1 MKLATPRTLLLAL
14 ALVPVLSSA
23 QTVLTTSMFVPQTH
37 PVMKAVTGWC
47 DDVAKATEQRVRCN
61 ILPKPVA
68 GPAATFDAVRD
79 GLADLSFGI
88 HGYTPGRFVLTSV
101 AELPFLGDSAEIT
114 SVAYQRVF
122 DRHEAFA
129 KEHKGL
135 KVLSVFTHGPAD
147 IYLSKRPIKA
157 LADLDGLKFRVG
169 GGMVK
174 DVAKAIGASAILK
187 PSVESYELMS
197 AGVVDGVFFPAESV
211 PVYRLEKF
219 IKYRTNIPGGLYN
232 TSFAMFMNEGTWGRL
247 GAADK
252 AAIDKLSGESL
263 ARRLGREWDAADLR
277 GRASLD
283 ASGVDSSPSSP
294 ALVEAIRQKTQS
306 LEQQWVDAAKQK
318 GLPNAAQVLQEFRA
332 EIVKLQPR

>member
-14 ALVPVLSSA
+14 ALVPLLSSA

-37 PVMKAVTGWC
+37 PVMKAVSEWC
-47 DDVAKATEQRVRCN
+47 DDVAQATDKRVSCN

-101 AELPFLGDSAEIT
+101 AELPFLGHSAEIT
-114 SVAYQRVF
+114 SVAYQRIF
-122 DRHEAFA
+122 ERHDAFA

-147 IYLSKRPIKA
+147 IYLSKRPIKT
-157 LADLDGLKFRVG
+157 LADLGGLKFRVG

-174 DVAKAIGASAILK
+174 DVAQALGASAILK

-247 GAADK
+247 SAADR
-252 AAIDKLSGESL
+252 AAIEKLSGEPL
-263 ARRLGREWDAADLR
+263 ARRIGREWDAADQR
-277 GRASLD
+277 GRAALD
-283 ASGVDSSPSSP
+283 AIGVDSSPSSP
-294 ALVEAIRQKTQS
+294 ALIEAIRQKTAP

-318 GLPNAAQVLQEFRA
+318 GLPNAAQVLQELRA
-332 EIVKLQPR
+332 EIAKQQR

>member
-1 MKLATPRTLLLAL
+1 MKLATLRSLLPAL
-14 ALVPVLSSA
+14 AFAPWLASA

-37 PVMKAVTGWC
+37 PVMKAVTQWC
-47 DDVAKATEQRVRCN
+47 EDVSKATDKRVSCN

-101 AELPFLGDSAEIT
+101 AELPFLGNSSEIT

-122 DRHEAFA
+122 ERHEAMRA
-129 KEHKGL
+129 EHKGL

-147 IYLSKRPIKA
+147 IYLSKRPIKT

-197 AGVVDGVFFPAESV
+197 SGVVDGVFFPAESV

-219 IKYRTNIPGGLYN
+219 IKYRTHIPGGLYN
-232 TSFAMFMNEGTWGRL
+232 TSFAMFMNEGTWGRIS
-247 GAADK
+247 AADR
-252 AAIDKLSGESL
+252 AAIEKLSGEAL

-277 GRASLD
+277 GRAALD
-283 ASGVDSSPSSP
+283 AGGVDSSPSSP
-294 ALVEAIRQKTQS
+294 ALVEAIRQKTQG
-306 LEQQWVDAAKQK
+306 LEQQWIEAARQR
-318 GLPNAAQVLQEFRA
+318 GMPNAAQVLQELRS
-332 EIVKLQPR
+332 EIAKLQR

>member
-1 MKLATPRTLLLAL
+1 MKLATLRKLLPAL
-14 ALVPVLSSA
+14 AFAPLLSSA

-37 PVMKAVTGWC
+37 PVMKAVTQWC
-47 DDVAKATEQRVRCN
+47 DDVSKATDKRVSCN

-101 AELPFLGDSAEIT
+101 AELPFLGNSAEIT

-122 DRHEAFA
+122 ERHEAMR

-147 IYLSKRPIKA
+147 IYLAKRPVKT
-157 LADLDGLKFRVG
+157 LADLQGQKFRVG
-169 GGMVK
+169 GGMAM

-187 PSVESYELMS
+187 PSVESYELLS
-197 AGVVDGVFFPAESV
+197 SGVVDGVFFPAESV

-219 IKYRTNIPGGLYN
+219 IKHRTNIPGGLYN
-232 TSFAMFMNEGTWGRL
+232 TSFAMFMNEGTWGRIS
-247 GAADK
+247 AADR
-252 AAIDKLSGESL
+252 AAIEKLSGEAL
-263 ARRLGREWDAADLR
+263 ARRLGREWDIADRR
-277 GRASLD
+277 GVEVLT
-283 ASGVDSSPSSP
+283 ASGVDSSPSDP
-294 ALVEAIRQKTQS
+294 ALVEAIRQKTQG
-306 LEQQWVDAAKQK
+306 LEQQWIDAAKQK
-318 GLPNAAQVLQEFRA
+318 GMPNAGQLLQELRS
-332 EIVKLQPR
+332 EIAKLQR

>member
-1 MKLATPRTLLLAL
+1 MTLATLRRLLPALAL
-14 ALVPVLSSA
+14 APLLSSA

-37 PVMKAVTGWC
+37 PVMKAVTSWC
-47 DDVAKATEQRVRCN
+47 EDVAQATQKRVSCN

-101 AELPFLGDSAEIT
+101 AELPFLGNSAEIT
-114 SVAYQRVF
+114 SVAYQRIF

-129 KEHKGL
+129 REHKGL

-169 GGMVK
+169 GGVVK
-174 DVAKAIGASAILK
+174 DVAKLIGASAILK

-247 GAADK
+247 SVADRT
-252 AAIDKLSGESL
+252 AIDKLSGESL
-263 ARRLGREWDAADLR
+263 ARRIGREWDAADQR
-277 GRASLD
+277 GRAALD
-283 ASGVDSSPSSP
+283 AIGVDSSPSAP
-294 ALVEAIRQKTQS
+294 ALVESIRQKTQP

-318 GLPNAAQVLQEFRA
+318 GLPNAAQVLQELRA
-332 EIVKLQPR
+332 EIAKLQR